1 MNSPLRFKCR
11 LPLIMLALLLPAVL
25 LASPLRI
32 IIDTDAACERDDQ
45 HAIAFALLSP
55 EHFAIEGFTSVHNGP
70 GTSEQ
75 SFLEIHNI
83 IGLAGANGIP
93 VIMGADKPLPD
104 SKTPVSSAAVKFI
117 IERSKEVGEGEL
129 VVLGIGAATNLAS
142 AVLLDPSIAGRVT
155 FAWLGGVDWPGGDGN
170 EHNMMQDLAAARVLF
185 SSGVKLLYIPCGNN
199 MLFQTKHH
207 SNRALR
213 GQGPLG
219 DYLNLLMMTN
229 GWQMDEPFNI
239 ADLTAVAALAHP
251 EMCNWIDSPAPS
263 LDERGNF
270 DFSSTFGSIKVA
282 TGLHENVFGAPVPIW
297 DEFYA
302 KMEEAAPGQTGSVRE
317 ELCSVL
323 NIHPDLPDVQA
334 VEGKVEKFDG
344 YTRQEVRWPTIFG
357 QWVPAYVCRPANAR
371 GKKLPAVICLSG
383 TGGDRI
389 VLSRPDYGIGEYVSL
404 GRGGSPRPPHN
415 RLIGWAAELARR
427 GYVTLAMTQRG
438 LGDRGFNGGNQSKA
452 AIIQGFTSQGIHAH
466 EIRQA
471 LTYLSELE
479 DVDPDRIGCTGMSFG
494 GITTF
499 YTTAADSRFAAAAPL
514 CGGVGTLRHMLEV
527 GTPGY
532 HGVYWWVPRIL
543 QHFDQPELVAAQAPR
558 PYFIAA
564 PLDDIGMP
572 KEGVTELLNKAAPAY
587 RRAGRPEALV
597 GYRPPGKHS
606 FTLEMFEELV
616 KFFDQW
622 L

>member
-1 MNSPLRFKCR
+1 MIRFTFR
-11 LPLIMLALLLPAVL
+11 FPALLAILLLPALL
-25 LASPLRI
+25 LAAPVRV

-45 HAIAFALLSP
+45 HAIAYALLSP
-55 EHFAIEGFTSVHNGP
+55 EHFTIEGFTSVHNGP
-70 GTSEQ
+70 GTSERN
-75 SFLEIHNI
+75 FLEIHNML
-83 IGLAGANGIP
+83 GLAGASGIP
-93 VIMGADKPLPD
+93 VAMGADKPLAD
-104 SKTPVSSAAVKFI
+104 NKTPVVSAAAKFI
-117 IERSKEVGEGEL
+117 IERSKAAGQGEL
-129 VVLGIGAATNLAS
+129 VVLSIGAATNLAS
-142 AVLLDPSIAGRVT
+142 AILLDPGIKDRVT
-155 FAWLGGVDWPGGDGN
+155 FAWLGGVNWPGGGGD

-199 MLFQTKHH
+199 VMFQTKHH
-207 SNRALR
+207 SARALR

-239 ADLTAVAALAHP
+239 ADLIAVGALAHP
-251 EMCNWIDSPAPS
+251 EMFNWLKSPAPA
-263 LDERGNF
+263 LDEHGDF
-270 DFSSTFGSIKVA
+270 DFSRTSGTIEVA
-282 TGLHENVFGAPVPIW
+282 TGLSENIHGAPVPLW

-302 KMEEAAPGQTGSVRE
+302 KVAEAAPGQPGSVRE

-323 NIHPDLPDVQA
+323 NIHPANPDVQA
-334 VEGKVEKFDG
+334 LTGEVEKFEG
-344 YTRQEVRWPTIFG
+344 YTRQEVRWPTILG

-389 VLSRPDYGIGEYVSL
+389 VLTRPDFGIGEYVSL
-404 GRGGSPRPPHN
+404 GRGDRPREPHN
-415 RLIGWAAELARR
+415 RMIGWAAELARR
-427 GYVTLAMTQRG
+427 GYVTLSMTQRG
-438 LGDRGFNGGNQSKA
+438 LGDRRFTGSNQSKA
-452 AIIQGFTSQGIHAH
+452 ALIQGFTSQGIHAH

-471 LTYLSELE
+471 LSYLATLD
-479 DVDPDRIGCTGMSFG
+479 DVDPQRIGCTGMSFG

-572 KEGVTELLNKAAPAY
+572 REGVAELLKKAAPAY
-587 RRAGRPEALV
+587 RQAGRPEALV
-597 GYRPPGKHS
+597 AYRPPGKHS
-606 FTLEMFEELV
+606 FTPEMFEELV